1 MEKYYVFYRW
11 AYGSEIFREVF
22 ETQKEVEAFYKKA
35 MASTSG
41 SDRGESDYRDL
52 IVVYGVICEF
62 EPVKVVES
70 WALKPLTPL

>member
-41 SDRGESDYRDL
+41 VRCDL
-52 IVVYGVICEF
+52 RV
-62 EPVKVVES
+62 
-70 WALKPLTPL
+70 